1 MAQEAKEDLVVV
13 EKKDLTHVLKE
24 LGHILNDLEDI
35 MDIEFEEKARA
46 RFDEIKSGKA
56 KGHSENELLDY
67 LKKEGID
74 AQ

>member
-1 MAQEAKEDLVVV
+1 MPQEAKEMVPI

-24 LGHILNDLEDI
+24 LGHIMNDLEDI
-35 MDIEFEEKARA
+35 MDTEFEERASA
-46 RFDEIKSGKA
+46 RFDEIKSGKTSSR
-56 KGHSENELLDY
+56 SEKELLDY